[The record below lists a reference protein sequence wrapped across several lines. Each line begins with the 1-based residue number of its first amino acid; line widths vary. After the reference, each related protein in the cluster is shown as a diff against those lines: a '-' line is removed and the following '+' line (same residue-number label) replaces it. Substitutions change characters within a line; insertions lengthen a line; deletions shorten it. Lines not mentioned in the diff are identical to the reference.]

1 MQEAKKQEERS
12 ASRVAPAAAA
22 TSDGAAN
29 LWRSLFRL
37 RCTGGA
43 SREVDGRLPL
53 RSRAKT
59 NGVLLIKVSEASPRR
74 SHHHLAAAPFGRA
87 AEKYA
92 FTVRGAPSKASVA
105 TKPLAGFQGLEGRA
119 VIIKGIDKVIFAAG
133 SGGNTGPEK
142 TIDVDQEG
150 AKRLIDASKDVE
162 VKKFIMLSSINAD
175 NPESSESLRHYLEA
189 KRKAD
194 NYLKNSGLNYTIVRP
209 GTLKNEEGTR
219 KIEAALDV
227 EHGEVTRDDVAYT
240 LVHVLNDDVAQ
251 NAVFEMVE
259 GEQRIEDAIKE
270 F

>member
-1 MQEAKKQEERS
+1 METSKENVLVAGANGTTGKLIVSYLDQSQYYNPVAMVRKQEQQKQFKIQGID
-12 ASRVAPAAAA
+12 
-22 TSDGAAN
+22 T
-29 LWRSLFRL
+29 
-37 RCTGGA
+37 
-43 SREVDGRLPL
+43 
-53 RSRAKT
+53 
-59 NGVLLIKVSEASPRR
+59 VLGDL
-74 SHHHLAAAPFGRA
+74 
-87 AEKYA
+87 EKDL
-92 FTVRGAPSKASVA
+92 SKAV
-105 TKPLAGFQGLEGRA
+105 
-119 VIIKGIDKVIFAAG
+119 KGIDKVIFAAG

-251 NAVFEMVE
+251 HAVFEMVE

>member
-1 MQEAKKQEERS
+1 METSKENVLVAGANGTTGKLIVSYLDQSQYYNPVAMVRKQEQQKQFKIQGID
-12 ASRVAPAAAA
+12 
-22 TSDGAAN
+22 T
-29 LWRSLFRL
+29 
-37 RCTGGA
+37 
-43 SREVDGRLPL
+43 
-53 RSRAKT
+53 
-59 NGVLLIKVSEASPRR
+59 VLGDLEKDLSKV
-74 SHHHLAAAPFGRA
+74 
-87 AEKYA
+87 
-92 FTVRGAPSKASVA
+92 V
-105 TKPLAGFQGLEGRA
+105 
-119 VIIKGIDKVIFAAG
+119 KGIDKVIFAAG
-133 SGGNTGPEK
+133 SGGDTGPEK